1 MLVFSDFIYWEWL
14 LFFSEIFEESFVRM
28 RKWIVLIFFGEV
40 SKFCYF
46 VDKCFYDFVLK
57 SVFIMWLDLEKDKM
71 KNLIWVKYL
80 LLKKIKFFK
89 EIVDKELD
97 WKENFDDLGL

>member
-1 MLVFSDFIYWEWL
+1 
-14 LFFSEIFEESFVRM
+14 
-28 RKWIVLIFFGEV
+28 
-40 SKFCYF
+40 
-46 VDKCFYDFVLK
+46 
-57 SVFIMWLDLEKDKM
+57 MWLDLEKDKM

-80 LLKKIKFFK
+80 LLKKIRFFK